1 MSSIE
6 IYHKVYKDSN
16 SCEVSCSDRFFITEL
31 REIGSKHEKVKEITE
46 VKRKR
51 MTFTTEEHNDI
62 PEVLNAIVDNVPDL
76 LVKTNVF
83 HFFRRKMWF
92 WKCWA
97 IFWGAVEFGL
107 ELIHVSNGERA
118 NAMLCGLVGV
128 IIILSSM
135 SNYYRAKKKYEAFK
149 ESGELQ

>member
-31 REIGSKHEKVKEITE
+31 REIVSKHEKVKEITE

-62 PEVLNAIVDNVPDL
+62 PEVLNAIVDSVPDL

-83 HFFRRKMWF
+83 HFFPSQDVVLEVLGYLLGCRCVRLGTHSRQQRRT
-92 WKCWA
+92 C
-97 IFWGAVEFGL
+97 
-107 ELIHVSNGERA
+107 
-118 NAMLCGLVGV
+118 
-128 IIILSSM
+128 
-135 SNYYRAKKKYEAFK
+135 
-149 ESGELQ
+149 